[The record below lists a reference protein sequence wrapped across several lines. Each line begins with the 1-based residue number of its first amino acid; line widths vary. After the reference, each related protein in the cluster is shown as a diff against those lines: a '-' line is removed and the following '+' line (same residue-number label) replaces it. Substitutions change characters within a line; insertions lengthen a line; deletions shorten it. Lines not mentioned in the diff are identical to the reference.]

1 MKTLDDFRVFYEGE
15 LIEDLRALEARR
27 SGIVLKLL
35 IVVAVLALIGF
46 GGGILMAGAG
56 GPVEVL
62 LFPAIFGIAIP
73 VVVGAFMTKGYK
85 RDFKLRIIE
94 RIVRFV
100 EPGLN
105 YKPTGYIDRETFMMS
120 KIFTTRPNRYKGDD
134 LVWGTVGQTDMKFC
148 ELNAVH
154 ESGSG
159 KDKHRVTIF
168 KGLFFVADFHK
179 DFRTKTVVL
188 PDTAEKLFGRLG
200 QKLQAMN
207 IFRGKLIKLEDP
219 EFERQFAVYGDDQI
233 EARYILSPSLMERI
247 VQFKVKTGRPIHLS
261 FVASNVFLA
270 VSYTRNLFE
279 PRLFRTLLDFSPMQ
293 QYFEDVQLA
302 VGIVD
307 DLNLNTRIWSKQ

>member
-1 MKTLDDFRVFYEGE
+1 MKTLDEFRAFYEGE
-15 LIEDLRALEARR
+15 LMKDLRALEARR
-27 SGIVLKLL
+27 AGICRNLL
-35 IVVAVLALIGF
+35 ILFVALALIVLVIGVAL
-46 GGGILMAGAG
+46 GMAG
-56 GPVEVL
+56 GPAAVFVPAVL
-62 LFPAIFGIAIP
+62 S
-73 VVVGAFMTKGYK
+73 VVIGSLAAAFMTKGYK

-94 RIVRFV
+94 RIIRFV
-100 EPGLN
+100 EPQLN

-120 KIFTTRPNRYKGDD
+120 RIFTTRPNRYKGDD
-134 LVWGTVGQTDMKFC
+134 LVSGTVGRTDMKFC

-159 KDKHRVTIF
+159 KNKHRVTIF

-207 IFRGKLIKLEDP
+207 VFRGSLIKLEDP
-219 EFERQFAVYGDDQI
+219 EFERHFAVYGDDQI
-233 EARYILSPSLMERI
+233 ESRYILSPGLMERI
-247 VQFKVKTGRPIHLS
+247 VQFKVKTDRKIYLS
-261 FVASNVFLA
+261 FVASSVFVA

-279 PRLFRTLLDFSPMQ
+279 PRLFRTLLDFTPMQ

-307 DLNLNTRIWSKQ
+307 DLNLNTRIWSKE